1 MLPALR
7 SKVVVSFVSLIF
19 LSWNANAQT
28 YVFVSYS
35 MPDHALKSYHTQ
47 AQKEGG
53 TLVMRGLKDDSFM
66 ETQKEARR
74 LKITYDINPDLF
86 EEYAITR
93 VPTIV
98 VETSDASQ
106 KCAVFSQVMGHVSL
120 KTAQEVIGGSKEDVA

>member
-1 MLPALR
+1 
-7 SKVVVSFVSLIF
+7 
-19 LSWNANAQT
+19 
-28 YVFVSYS
+28 
-35 MPDHALKSYHTQ
+35 
-47 AQKEGG
+47 
-53 TLVMRGLKDDSFM
+53 MRGLKDDSFM

>member
-1 MLPALR
+1 MI
-7 SKVVVSFVSLIF
+7 KNILIGLLF

-28 YVFVSYS
+28 YVFVSHS
-35 MPDHALKSYHTQ
+35 MPDQSLKSYHKQ
-47 AQKEGG
+47 AQQEGA

-74 LKITYDINPDLF
+74 LQITYDINPDLF